1 MSEYEQMGA
10 KLMSIIDQEGAKEKK
25 WARKSKEEQKKKITR
40 WGNSKTKKRKKQ
52 NEQIRVM

>member
-25 WARKSKEEQKKKITR
+25 WARKSKEEQTF
-40 WGNSKTKKRKKQ
+40 S
-52 NEQIRVM
+52 IR